1 MVEKSFLVEPHRKAV
16 TLVRHPSI
24 MVVIGV
30 GAFLLFIGETVG
42 TAQELPTGTI
52 GLSGRAFIERPGLG
66 GISYPAAATH
76 NGQATASPGQ
86 WLIDDVARE
95 RAKFELRQVS
105 PMPLSATNARDAAHV
120 GAGVGLPSSDERRA
134 QEVGNKSS
142 EPGGGSTG
150 DLKASKIKI
159 SARPLPA
166 VKRRAASRPPSKQAL
181 LQDRNTSTCAG
192 SQSCSGG
199 VLPVF
204 GVGP

>member
-1 MVEKSFLVEPHRKAV
+1 MVEKAFLVEPHRKAV

-52 GLSGRAFIERPGLG
+52 GLSGRASIERPGFRA
-66 GISYPAAATH
+66 ISYPAAATH

-95 RAKFELRQVS
+95 RAEFELRQIS

-120 GAGVGLPSSDERRA
+120 EAGVGLPSSAERRA
-134 QEVGNKSS
+134 REVGIKSS

-150 DLKASKIKI
+150 GPKVPKIKI
-159 SARPLPA
+159 STRPLPA
-166 VKRRAASRPPSKQAL
+166 VKRRAASRPPFKQAL
-181 LQDRNTSTCAG
+181 LQDRNTSACTG

-199 VLPVF
+199 VRPLF

>member
-1 MVEKSFLVEPHRKAV
+1 MVEKAFLVEPHRKAV

-30 GAFLLFIGETVG
+30 GAFLLFFIGKTVG

-52 GLSGRAFIERPGLG
+52 GLSGRAFIEPQGLG
-66 GISYPAAATH
+66 GISDPAAAAH
-76 NGQATASPGQ
+76 NAQATASPGQ

-95 RAKFELRQVS
+95 RAEFELRQVS
-105 PMPLSATNARDAAHV
+105 PMPLSATRDAAHV
-120 GAGVGLPSSDERRA
+120 GAGAGLPSSGERRA
-134 QEVGNKSS
+134 QEVGKKSS

-150 DLKASKIKI
+150 DPKVPKIKI
-159 SARPLPA
+159 SAQPLPA
-166 VKRRAASRPPSKQAL
+166 VKRWAASRPPFKQAL
-181 LQDRNTSTCAG
+181 LQDRNTSSCTG

-199 VLPVF
+199 VLPLF

>member
-1 MVEKSFLVEPHRKAV
+1 M
-16 TLVRHPSI
+16 
-24 MVVIGV
+24 IGV

-52 GLSGRAFIERPGLG
+52 ALSGRVSIERPGLG
-66 GISYPAAATH
+66 GVSYPAAATH

-95 RAKFELRQVS
+95 RAEFELRQIS
-105 PMPLSATNARDAAHV
+105 PMPLSATKARDAAHV

-134 QEVGNKSS
+134 QEVGKKSS

-150 DLKASKIKI
+150 DPKVPKIKI
-159 SARPLPA
+159 SERPLPA
-166 VKRRAASRPPSKQAL
+166 VKRRAASRPPFKQAL
-181 LQDRNTSTCAG
+181 LQDRNTSACTG

-199 VLPVF
+199 VLPLF

>member
-1 MVEKSFLVEPHRKAV
+1 MVEKAFLVEPHRKAV

-30 GAFLLFIGETVG
+30 GAFLLFLGETVG

-66 GISYPAAATH
+66 AISYPAAATH
-76 NGQATASPGQ
+76 NGQATAGPGQ

-95 RAKFELRQVS
+95 RAEFELRQIS
-105 PMPLSATNARDAAHV
+105 PMPLSATRDAAHV
-120 GAGVGLPSSDERRA
+120 GAGVGLSSSDERRA

-142 EPGGGSTG
+142 EPVGGSTG
-150 DLKASKIKI
+150 DPKVPKIKI
-159 SARPLPA
+159 SERPLPA
-166 VKRRAASRPPSKQAL
+166 VKRRAASRLPFEQVL
-181 LQDRNTSTCAG
+181 LQDRNTSACTG

-199 VLPVF
+199 VLPFF